1 MSESRPEGKI
11 LEVLKGKTKS
21 FESVVS
27 QKPGREGVLPNVML
41 VEEGSGMVGLEKAE
55 ENREWSGIFNH
66 ILKTARVATF
76 LAERLKEVGVPID
89 PNNVLNTI
97 LVSHSGRRQ
106 WDEARWYPKS
116 AFFTAEFALFPQ
128 EQTLSGNTN
137 GGLENRQSFVGLKKA
152 GLGQTALGLQYTPV
166 FNAAAATDVGQ
177 LNNITG
183 NVIYAGSTGVTSA
196 NAGQNGIAFTNRTA
210 NTLSFKTDRFA
221 GFSGSAI
228 YTLNNRNSTE
238 TLTTAS
244 TTGGM
249 LNASGWGL
257 GVDYTLNKFYITA
270 AYQALKQTTSANTD
284 VSAWTKSQANGATL
298 ALANPTAGAFNG
310 YASNVQDNQ
319 FYAGTTYDFGILKAY
334 AQYVSRKATS
344 GLSSNYYAKRTAEQI
359 GIRSFIT
366 PTVEAWASAG
376 LGRITTMG
384 ASTPTANFNGW
395 QLGSNYYLSKRTNLY
410 AIYGQTLTST
420 ASTNAG
426 VTTGGGMN
434 NYAMGVRHTF

>member
-1 MSESRPEGKI
+1 MKKSLFAIAAVTAFAGAAQAQSSVTVYGILDVGYIGGNSRITDSAKGNT
-11 LEVLKGKTKS
+11 VGYNQGTLKSTVNQFGQS
-21 FESVVS
+21 
-27 QKPGREGVLPNVML
+27 
-41 VEEGSGMVGLEKAE
+41 AE
-55 ENREWSGIFNH
+55 QTS
-66 ILKTARVATF
+66 
-76 LAERLKEVGVPID
+76 RLGFKGTEDLGGG
-89 PNNVLNTI
+89 T
-97 LVSHSGRRQ
+97 
-106 WDEARWYPKS
+106 S

-257 GVDYTLNKFYITA
+257 GVDYTYSKFYITA